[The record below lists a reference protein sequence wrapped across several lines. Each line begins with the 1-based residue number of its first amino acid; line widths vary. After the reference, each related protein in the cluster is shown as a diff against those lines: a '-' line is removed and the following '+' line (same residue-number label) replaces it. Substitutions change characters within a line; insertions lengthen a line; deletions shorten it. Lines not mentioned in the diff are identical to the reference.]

1 MRRGAICSRRADAV
15 RKVTVGPGIIPG
27 RRPVLLDMTTSLDT
41 APAIQ
46 LDEAAQ
52 DLLFRGARTAN
63 AFTDEP
69 VTDEQLQAIYD
80 LVKWAPTSMNNQ
92 PLRVVVLRSEEAK
105 ARLIPLLGEGNQAKT
120 AAAPAVALLAA
131 DVDFHD
137 ELPKLFPHFPG
148 ARDLFADESARV
160 GTAELNAGLQI
171 GYLILGIRAAG
182 LAAGPMTGFDADA
195 ISKEFFPDGK
205 HRVMVAI
212 NMGKPAENAWYD
224 RLPRLAFEEVVE
236 TL

>member
-1 MRRGAICSRRADAV
+1 MIASGMPRAGDAFL
-15 RKVTVGPGIIPG
+15 I
-27 RRPVLLDMTTSLDT
+27 DMTTSLDSRT
-41 APAIQ
+41 ALQ

-52 DLLFRGARTAN
+52 DLLFREARTAN

-69 VTDEQLQAIYD
+69 VTDEQLEAIYD

-105 ARLIPLLGEGNQAKT
+105 ARLVPLLAEGNQAKT

-148 ARDLFADESARV
+148 ARDLFDGDEASRAN
-160 GTAELNAGLQI
+160 TAELNAGLQI
-171 GYLILGIRAAG
+171 GYAILGIRAAG
-182 LAAGPMTGFDADA
+182 LAAGPMTGFDAEA
-195 ISKEFFPDGK
+195 ISKEFFPDGR
-205 HRVMVAI
+205 HRVLVAI
-212 NMGKPAENAWYD
+212 NIGKPAAEGAWFD
-224 RLPRLAFEEVVE
+224 RLPRLEYDEVVT

>member
-1 MRRGAICSRRADAV
+1 
-15 RKVTVGPGIIPG
+15 
-27 RRPVLLDMTTSLDT
+27 MTTSFET
-41 APAIQ
+41 AQAIQ

-52 DLLFRGARTAN
+52 NLLFREARTAN

-69 VTDEQLQAIYD
+69 VTDEQLQAIYE
-80 LVKWAPTSMNNQ
+80 LTKWAPTSMNTQ

-105 ARLIPLLGEGNQAKT
+105 ARLVPLLAEGNQAKT

-137 ELPKLFPHFPG
+137 ELPQQFPHFPG
-148 ARDLFADESARV
+148 ARDMFAGSEEMRTS
-160 GTAELNAGLQI
+160 TAELNAGLQI
-171 GYLILGIRAAG
+171 GYAILGIRAAG

-205 HRVMVAI
+205 HRVLVAI

-224 RLPRLAFEEVVE
+224 RLPRLAFDQVIK

>member
-1 MRRGAICSRRADAV
+1 
-15 RKVTVGPGIIPG
+15 
-27 RRPVLLDMTTSLDT
+27 MTTSLDT
-41 APAIQ
+41 AQAIQ
-46 LDEAAQ
+46 IDEAAQ
-52 DLLFRGARTAN
+52 DLLFREARTAN

-69 VTDEQLQAIYD
+69 VTDEQLEAIYD

-105 ARLIPLLGEGNQAKT
+105 ARLIPLMSEGNRPKT

-137 ELPKLFPHFPG
+137 ELPKVFPHFPG
-148 ARDLFADESARV
+148 ARDLFADEDARI

-182 LAAGPMTGFDADA
+182 LAAGPMTGLDADA
-195 ISKEFFPDGK
+195 IATEFFPDGR
-205 HRVMVAI
+205 HRVLVAVNI
-212 NMGKPAENAWYD
+212 GKPAENAWFD
-224 RLPRLAFEEVVE
+224 RLPRLDYDEVVS